1 MRSKATVV
9 ASEVTTD
16 SDKSEGGVRAVQRAL
31 DILLAFK
38 PGDDGLLAAELLRRV
53 DLSRPTLYRLL
64 DTLNAK
70 GLLSAQGEPQ
80 RFRLGPAVAQLAH
93 AWSAGTSYETVAQ
106 PMMRRL
112 WEATR
117 ETVSLH
123 VQDGVDRVCLAELPS
138 TQPLSFRRGVGYREK
153 LVRGA
158 SGRSILAW
166 LKVDVSD
173 LPAYG
178 AANAADAKRISGQL
192 QRVLVDGHA
201 TSRDE
206 LIQGAVAIAAPFFES
221 SGRVV
226 GSLGLFGPSAR
237 LNEDL
242 VQSYATLVQKEAQA
256 VSAALGFDGHL
267 PDSLNP

>member
-1 MRSKATVV
+1 MTSQTAAEK
-9 ASEVTTD
+9 TD

-31 DILLAFK
+31 DILLAFN
-38 PGDDGLLAAELLRRV
+38 PGDDGLLVSELLKRL

-70 GLLSAQGEPQ
+70 GFLTSQGEPQ

-93 AWSAGTSYETVAQ
+93 AWSSGMSYETVAS
-106 PMMRRL
+106 PMMRRM
-112 WEATR
+112 WESTR

-123 VQDGVDRVCLAELPS
+123 LQDGFHRVCVAELPS
-138 TQPLSFRRGVGYREK
+138 TQPLSFRRGVGYREH

-166 LKVDVSD
+166 LDIKTGD
-173 LPAYG
+173 LSAYG
-178 AANAADAKRISGQL
+178 THSAADAKRVQEQL
-192 QRVLVDGHA
+192 VRIREQGYA

-237 LNEDL
+237 LSEEL
-242 VQSYATLVQKEAQA
+242 VQRYGAMLAEEAAQL
-256 VSAALGFDGHL
+256 SAELGFKHAQ
-267 PDSLNP
+267 